1 MTEIV
6 MLDGPET
13 RAAEIEAFRTE
24 FLRYAEMDNLSQPC
38 PVGKLRQDFTGI
50 KFRQTVWQV
59 IADAMTE
66 KDDFTRRAMELL
78 CKSAAGF
85 YCTQEAADLLRDMAE
100 HWAEF
105 RCEL

>member
-24 FLRYAEMDNLSQPC
+24 FLRYAAMPDLSVPC
-38 PVGKLRQDFTGI
+38 PVGKLTTSCYGTKSRQF
-50 KFRQTVWQV
+50 VWEV
-59 IADAMTE
+59 IADAM
-66 KDDFTRRAMELL
+66 DDKPEFTRRAVELL
-78 CKSAAGF
+78 CLMAQGYWRSKES
-85 YCTQEAADLLRDMAE
+85 ADLLNDMAE